1 MTAAGRWESPSSQCN
16 NILNGSMKNKK
27 INMLVLGLTGG
38 IASGKSTVSKRL
50 QEEHHITVI
59 DADKIARQIVEPG
72 RPAYKKIVRYFGGK
86 IPDLVLPDGTLN
98 RPTLGSYVFQ
108 NKSELQVLNKITHG
122 QVRKEMLWLM
132 LRSWLKLESIV
143 VLDVP
148 LLFEAGMDII
158 CGTTISVVCDPKIQ
172 LERLMERNPELSR
185 AECEK
190 RISSQMSNDD
200 KIKRSDYVL
209 DNNNSLEELNRQ
221 VDSVIREVQPS
232 IWVTLLEY
240 IPFIGS
246 LFAIKSV
253 ARRWWT
259 HYEIG
264 RQAKAD

>member
-1 MTAAGRWESPSSQCN
+1 
-16 NILNGSMKNKK
+16 
-27 INMLVLGLTGG
+27 MLVLGLTGG

-72 RPAYKKIVRYFGGK
+72 RPAYKQIVRYFGDK
-86 IPDLVLPDGTLN
+86 IPDLVLPDGSLN
-98 RPTLGSYVFQ
+98 RAALGAYVFQ
-108 NKSELQVLNKITHG
+108 DKNELQVLNKITHG

-132 LRSWLKLESIV
+132 LCSWLKLESIV

-158 CGTTISVVCDPKIQ
+158 CGTIISVVCEPKIQ

-190 RISSQMSNDD
+190 RISSQMSNDA

-209 DNNNSLEELNRQ
+209 DNNNSVEELNQ
-221 VDSVIREVQPS
+221 KVDSVIRKVQPS
-232 IWVTLLEY
+232 VWLTLAEY
-240 IPFIGS
+240 VPFIGAF
-246 LFAIKSV
+246 FAIGSV

-259 HYEIG
+259 HYQIG
-264 RQAKAD
+264 RQAKNE